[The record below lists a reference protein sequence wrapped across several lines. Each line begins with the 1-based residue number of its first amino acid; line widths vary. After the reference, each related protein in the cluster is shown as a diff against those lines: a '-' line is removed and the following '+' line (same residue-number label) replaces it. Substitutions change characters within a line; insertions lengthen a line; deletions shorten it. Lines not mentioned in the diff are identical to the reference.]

1 MGSRRLGVKRLNAL
15 ALQGQGVTSPLQPG
29 VSGSVGHRKIM
40 KSGNEITTEI
50 YVDLGSSAGAL
61 VQPGTVD
68 LVIGNGDTAQNA
80 YLTQVTTAENGI
92 VTLLEMTCVE
102 TPTGGD
108 TDIDLAY
115 SANEVGYS
123 GSSGITQLIN
133 GGAQAI
139 GVEGADELDNNVLA
153 DKYLYLTTAAA
164 TDGALGTTYT
174 AGKFLIR
181 LYGHAVPD
189 DL

>member
-15 ALQGQGVTSPLQPG
+15 ALQGQGVTNEIGPG

-50 YVDLGSSAGAL
+50 YVDLGAAAQPL
-61 VQPGTVD
+61 VQPGTQN
-68 LVIGNGDTAQNA
+68 LVIGNGQTGEKAF
-80 YLTQVTTAENGI
+80 LTQVTTAENGV

-102 TPTGGD
+102 DVAGGD
-108 TDIDLAY
+108 NDIDLSY
-115 SANEVGYS
+115 SSSELGYS

-133 GGAQAI
+133 MGACVI
-139 GVEGADELDNNVLA
+139 GKEEADLLDNNVLA

-174 AGKFLIR
+174 GGKLLIR

-189 DL
+189 DV